1 MKACMLAYTF
11 YDADNRVR
19 RYAEALARRGDKV
32 DAIALARDGQ
42 PAFEIIQGVR
52 VYRIQKRRIDERGP
66 FSYLVKLLLFFLRS
80 AWFVTAQHLREP
92 YQLIHV
98 HSVPDFEV
106 FATLIPRLMGARVI
120 LDIHDIVPE
129 FYAGKFKVGE
139 RSVVFRLLVLVE
151 RLSILYSSHVIISNH
166 LWQTKLVGRSV
177 RAEKCTAI
185 INYPDPA
192 IFHPRNA
199 GGRAGGEFVLC
210 YPGTLAWHQGLD
222 VAIEAMALL
231 RDHATRVRLV
241 LVGDGPERE
250 ALRRM
255 IADRKLEDRVSLTG
269 LVPLEKVAEIMAS
282 IDAGV
287 VPKRTDSF
295 GNEAF
300 STKIMEFMAMG
311 APVIASRT
319 RIDEYYFSGDL
330 VQFFASGDAKDL
342 AEKIMD
348 LAQNQAWREE
358 LRANALRF
366 IAANNWDVRK
376 QEYLELVDRLAGNRR
391 WGAKRDMGRGEAG
404 PSSPSLRSG
413 SSS

>member
-19 RYAEALARRGDKV
+19 RYAEALVRRGDQV
-32 DAIALARDGQ
+32 DAIAIARDGQ

-52 VYRIQKRRIDERGP
+52 VFRIQKRRIDERGP
-66 FSYLVKLLLFFLRS
+66 FTYLVKLLLFFLRS
-80 AWFVTAQHLREP
+80 AWFITAKHLREP

-129 FYAGKFKVGE
+129 FYASKFKVGE
-139 RSVVFRLLVLVE
+139 RSLVFRLLVLVE
-151 RLSILYSSHVIISNH
+151 RLSILYSNHVIISNH
-166 LWQTKLVGRSV
+166 LWQKKLVRRSV
-177 RAEKCTAI
+177 KPEKCTAI

-192 IFHPRNA
+192 MFSPRNGQ
-199 GGRAGGEFVLC
+199 GGAHERGNDGFVLC

-222 VAIEAMALL
+222 IAIDAMTQL
-231 RDHATRVRLV
+231 RHRAPKVRLL
-241 LVGDGPERE
+241 LVGDGPERDK
-250 ALRRM
+250 LRQM
-255 IADRKLEDRVSLTG
+255 IADRKLDGQVSLTG
-269 LVPLEKVAEIMAS
+269 LVPLEKVAEIMTT

-311 APVIASRT
+311 VPVIASRT
-319 RIDEYYFSGDL
+319 RIDQYYFSDDL
-330 VQFFASGDAKDL
+330 VQFFASGDAADL
-342 AEKIMD
+342 AEKIMALVHD
-348 LAQNQAWREE
+348 RARRDSLREK
-358 LRANALRF
+358 ASQF
-366 IAANNWDVRK
+366 IASNHWDVRK
-376 QEYLELVDRLAGNRR
+376 HEYLQLVDGLANC
-391 WGAKRDMGRGEAG
+391 A
-404 PSSPSLRSG
+404 
-413 SSS
+413 